1 MLDCG
6 YEADVTIT
14 AEVRYRMEE
23 PQRQFRLAYQQRI
36 SRYYN
41 GWLHGLWIFGFG
53 FAYIAWS
60 LSHLFGAQWAWL
72 SVIPAYLFSNLGE
85 WWLHRHVL
93 HKRVPG
99 LRALWQRHTVEH
111 HHYFSPDH
119 MTVDSHREYRIM
131 FFPPY
136 AVFGIALIHLG
147 LGALWALIFGP
158 NAGWLWM
165 TGGMLHYLSYEVLHT
180 AAHLHES
187 PLLARLPII
196 NTMRRNHWVHH
207 HQNLMTDCN
216 LNLTIP
222 FADWL
227 FTTSDLDRGLWGIVT
242 NGYRMDRV
250 KGDVRK
256 RLGVT
261 EFGQVAPGER
271 HETRGT

>member
-14 AEVRYRMEE
+14 AGVRYGMEE
-23 PQRQFRLAYQQRI
+23 RQRQFRLEYQQRI
-36 SRYYN
+36 SRHYN

-53 FAYIAWS
+53 IACIAWS
-60 LSHLFGAQWAWL
+60 ASRLFDPSWAWL
-72 SVIPAYLFSNLGE
+72 SFIVAYLFANVGE
-85 WWLHRHVL
+85 WWLHRYAL
-93 HKRVPG
+93 HQRIPW

-111 HHYFSPDH
+111 HHYFTADC

-136 AVFGIALIHLG
+136 AVLGIALIHLA
-147 LGALWALIFGP
+147 LAALWAIPFGP

-165 TGGMLHYLSYEVLHT
+165 IGGMTHYLSYEILHT
-180 AAHLHES
+180 AAHL
-187 PLLARLPII
+187 PAWPVLARIPIV

-207 HQNLMTDCN
+207 HHKLMSDLN

-227 FTTSDLDRGLWGIVT
+227 FKTSDLDRGLWGIVT
-242 NGYRMDRV
+242 NGYRMDRMKV
-250 KGDVRK
+250 DVRE

-261 EFGQVAPGER
+261 AFVPPVS
-271 HETRGT
+271 